1 MPSNHTQWRYFCRT
15 PYNVKVS
22 GASVSADVK
31 AGEEFLETIDKLIVE
46 KNYLPGQIFNISE
59 TSLFWKWVPERTLV
73 HKGASQ
79 CQVSRF

>member
-1 MPSNHTQWRYFCRT
+1 M
-15 PYNVKVS
+15 KVS

-46 KNYLPGQIFNISE
+46 ENYLTEQIFNMDES
-59 TSLFWKWVPERTLV
+59 SLLWKWVPERTLI